1 MYHDTWRV
9 RVCVRVCRYRY
20 RIGPNEVEAVLLEH
34 AAVLDAA
41 VVGSPDPMRGEVR
54 YTTLT
59 DFYFMTYACAPIS
72 SSVSRLS

>member
-1 MYHDTWRV
+1 MYHDTAHARACACM
-9 RVCVRVCRYRY
+9 RVCWCRY

-54 YTTLT
+54 YRTL
-59 DFYFMTYACAPIS
+59 FHHLLSRS
-72 SSVSRLS
+72 SIVSRVS